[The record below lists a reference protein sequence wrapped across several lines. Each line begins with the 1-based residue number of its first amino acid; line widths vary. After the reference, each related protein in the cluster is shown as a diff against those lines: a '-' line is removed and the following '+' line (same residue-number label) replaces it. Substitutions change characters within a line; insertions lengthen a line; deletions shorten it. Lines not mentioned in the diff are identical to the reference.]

1 MFIQN
6 ELERLEAAMY
16 RGHAL
21 ELDTARRRREYMERM
36 VSFIDPLFD
45 ELKETFG
52 EEIDLRLNDIDTDVR
67 FTGDK
72 KKLISVLR
80 IVRKYG
86 FEINGER
93 TQEGNPEWYSYVRHP
108 DCQAPVWIAFTSSV
122 CRRVKV
128 GTKMIEQDVYEVRC
142 EDEAAQE

>member
-52 EEIDLRLNDIDTDVR
+52 EEIDLRLNDIDSDVR
-67 FTGDK
+67 FTGD
-72 KKLISVLR
+72 
-80 IVRKYG
+80 
-86 FEINGER
+86 
-93 TQEGNPEWYSYVRHP
+93 
-108 DCQAPVWIAFTSSV
+108 
-122 CRRVKV
+122 
-128 GTKMIEQDVYEVRC
+128 
-142 EDEAAQE
+142 